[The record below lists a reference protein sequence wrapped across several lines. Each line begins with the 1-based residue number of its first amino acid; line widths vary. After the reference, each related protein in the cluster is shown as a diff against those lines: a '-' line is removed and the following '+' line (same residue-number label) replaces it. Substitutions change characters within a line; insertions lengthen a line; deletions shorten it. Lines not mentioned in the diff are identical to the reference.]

1 MHAMVVRGIWHT
13 STADERSPFDGPR
26 VRSVFIDATVPA
38 IWGARSS
45 IALGGSG
52 MVISAPTR
60 ITIEV
65 TQLQPVEHGQ
75 PAAAPLAFTH
85 VAMSSAAP
93 TDTSHHPPAYEP
105 APCRCL
111 DEDDCVADHEHE

>member
-1 MHAMVVRGIWHT
+1 
-13 STADERSPFDGPR
+13 
-26 VRSVFIDATVPA
+26 
-38 IWGARSS
+38 
-45 IALGGSG
+45 

-65 TQLQPVEHGQ
+65 TPVQPTENGPVVS
-75 PAAAPLAFTH
+75 APTRFAH
-85 VAMSSAAP
+85 VAMSAAAP
-93 TDTSHHPPAYEP
+93 SDESHHPAAYEP